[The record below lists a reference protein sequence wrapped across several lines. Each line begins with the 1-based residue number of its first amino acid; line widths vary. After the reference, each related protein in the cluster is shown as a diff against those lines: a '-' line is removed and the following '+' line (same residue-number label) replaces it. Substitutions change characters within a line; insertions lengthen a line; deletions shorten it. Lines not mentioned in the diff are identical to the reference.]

1 MKWGS
6 ARSLDR
12 PSEAIDRPLFIAM
25 VTLALFGALM
35 SYSATRQLLINA
47 GDNPQYYFKR
57 QLTWAVVSIVVMF
70 LVSRLDFRKFEM
82 VSTPLYIAVILALAG
97 VLAVGS
103 SSLGAQ
109 RWYNLGFMQV
119 QPSEFSVL
127 AVILAVSTYCA
138 RRPEGLT
145 MYDVRR
151 ILTMAAVP
159 ILLILAQPDLGTSIL
174 MILTVAV
181 ILMVAGVP
189 PRFMAVLGAGGV
201 ASLAMFIFVGL
212 LHPYQVAR
220 LTSFVNQNYNGNDP
234 DILKLLYQVAHSKNA
249 IGAGGFSGA
258 GLFGGLQ
265 TTLGY
270 VPESKT
276 DFIFAV
282 VGEQMG
288 LLGTTALVALL
299 SFIAYRMFRISR
311 ESHDA
316 LGRFIAMGAYVFFA
330 FSCFQNIGMTLGIMP
345 VTGIPLPMISYG
357 GSSAVVFA
365 LAGGAVLSISKRVK

>member
-1 MKWGS
+1 MTWGTT
-6 ARSLDR
+6 RSLER
-12 PSEAIDRPLFIAM
+12 PAEAIDRPLFVAL

-57 QLTWAVVSIVVMF
+57 QLIWSIIAIVVMF
-70 LVSRLDFRKFEM
+70 GVSRLDFRKFEIL
-82 VSTPLYIAVILALAG
+82 STPLYIAVVLALAG
-97 VLAVGS
+97 VLGVGQ

-127 AVILAVSTYCA
+127 AIILAVSTYCA

-151 ILTMAAVP
+151 ILTMAGVP
-159 ILLILAQPDLGTSIL
+159 IILILAQPDLGTSIL

-181 ILMVAGVP
+181 VLMVAGVP
-189 PRFMAVLGAGGV
+189 PRFMAVIGLAGV
-201 ASLAMFIFVGL
+201 ASLLVFVGVGF

-220 LTSFVNQNYNGNDP
+220 LTSFVNQNYNGTDQN
-234 DILKLLYQVAHSKNA
+234 ILRLLYQVAHSKTA

-288 LLGTTALVALL
+288 LLGTTALIALL

-311 ESHDA
+311 ECHDA
-316 LGRFIAMGAYVFFA
+316 LGRFIAVGVYVFFA

-365 LAGGAVLSISKRVK
+365 LAGGAILSISKRVK

>member
-1 MKWGS
+1 M
-6 ARSLDR
+6 
-12 PSEAIDRPLFIAM
+12 
-25 VTLALFGALM
+25 
-35 SYSATRQLLINA
+35 
-47 GDNPQYYFKR
+47 
-57 QLTWAVVSIVVMF
+57 
-70 LVSRLDFRKFEM
+70 
-82 VSTPLYIAVILALAG
+82 
-97 VLAVGS
+97 
-103 SSLGAQ
+103 
-109 RWYNLGFMQV
+109 
-119 QPSEFSVL
+119 
-127 AVILAVSTYCA
+127 
-138 RRPEGLT
+138 
-145 MYDVRR
+145 
-151 ILTMAAVP
+151 
-159 ILLILAQPDLGTSIL
+159 
-174 MILTVAV
+174 
-181 ILMVAGVP
+181 
-189 PRFMAVLGAGGV
+189 
-201 ASLAMFIFVGL
+201 
-212 LHPYQVAR
+212 
-220 LTSFVNQNYNGNDP
+220 NQNYNGNDP

-357 GSSAVVFA
+357 GSYSPWREGPCCLSPSELNRSHDRSHRVVCGIFA
-365 LAGGAVLSISKRVK
+365 DGSHRYPF